1 MLYIYFIREKRL
13 NPQGSASPSAP
24 SVSEA
29 DKRRLEAQIAHRA
42 QVLVEQKRENDRN
55 DRLVSLLKVLC
66 YSWSLGCVI
75 IPPANQAFCGF
86 FGQGI

>member
-42 QVLVEQKRENDRN
+42 QVLVEQKREN
-55 DRLVSLLKVLC
+55 
-66 YSWSLGCVI
+66 
-75 IPPANQAFCGF
+75 
-86 FGQGI
+86 